1 LSAHLTIC
9 QVRRGKRLSALLPI
23 KESVRALILEATTAL
38 QPHFSEITAAWRKQ
52 MFAEFEFEGRAMAAL
67 ERLNLATGF
76 ALFSQSD
83 FGAFFENLNYFG
95 TRLAKL
101 QIDTRAVARSLEL
114 YHELC
119 EPHIRNA
126 FAERKAFAERQYAI
140 LAALDTL
147 SSAIFVAVSGAYY
160 DTQRNA
166 GNALLE
172 VLDAELSARNL
183 SALLERVLGITTRI
197 FNASTGIILL
207 LDPGTQGLRIKAA
220 VGLEGDLSAINV
232 EIGQGFS
239 GHIAATGESDILPD
253 IAQLQGILNPLL
265 RGNAQSLWGAPLKEA
280 DRVIGVLVI
289 GFARPYVWLPTER
302 ELLRA
307 IADRSALAINRAEMT
322 DALREREMRIAELS
336 GHLLKVQ
343 EEERKHISRELH
355 DETGQALMVIRLY
368 LGMLDKA
375 VSTRTAKAK
384 IQELLEV
391 VDRTIEG
398 IRRIIGRLSPRV
410 LQELGLIAAIR
421 KEAKDLAKSSGVYAR
436 VAVSDDV
443 GRVAPEVETA
453 IYRVVQESLHNVA
466 KHSNAHTVTIEM
478 NRTENHLRLRI
489 EDDGVGINNVPNSQR
504 PTFGLA
510 GMRER
515 ISTLGGTLRVESR
528 KGKGTKI
535 LVSVP
540 VPANASPL
548 AQPSPNL
555 RLTSAP
561 SGDLNAGDARPTVS
575 TGTHS

>member
-1 LSAHLTIC
+1 M
-9 QVRRGKRLSALLPI
+9 SALLPI

-38 QPHFSEITAAWRKQ
+38 QPHFSDITAAWRMQ

-375 VSTRTAKAK
+375 VSTRAAKAK

-398 IRRIIGRLSPRV
+398 ISRIIGRLSPLV

>member
-1 LSAHLTIC
+1 M
-9 QVRRGKRLSALLPI
+9 SALLPI
-23 KESVRALILEATTAL
+23 KESVRALILDATTAL

-83 FGAFFENLNYFG
+83 FGAFFENLSYFG

-101 QIDTRAVARSLEL
+101 QIDTRAVARSLDL

-119 EPHIRNA
+119 EPHIRSA
-126 FAERKAFAERQYAI
+126 FADRRAFAERQYAV

-147 SSAIFVAVSGAYY
+147 SSAIFVAVSGAYF

-183 SALLERVLGITTRI
+183 SSLLERVLGITTRI
-197 FNASTGIILL
+197 FNASTGLILL
-207 LDPGTQGLRIKAA
+207 LDPGTQCLRIKAA
-220 VGLEGDLSAINV
+220 VGLEGDLSALSV

-239 GHIAATGESDILPD
+239 GHIAETGESDILAD
-253 IAQLQGILNPLL
+253 ISQSRGVLNPLL
-265 RGNAQSLWGAPLKEA
+265 RGNSQSLWGAPLKEG
-280 DRVIGVLVI
+280 DRVIGVLMI

-368 LGMLDKA
+368 LSMLDKA
-375 VSTRTAKAK
+375 ITTRTAKAK
-384 IQELLEV
+384 VQELLEV
-391 VDRTIEG
+391 VDRTIVG
-398 IRRIIGRLSPRV
+398 IRRIIGRLSPLV

-421 KEAKDLAKSSGVYAR
+421 KEAKDLAKSSGINAR

-466 KHSNAHTVTIEM
+466 KHSNAHFVTIEL
-478 NRTENHLRLRI
+478 NRTEDHLRLRI
-489 EDDGVGINNVPNSQR
+489 EDDGVGISNVNASNSQR

-515 ISTLGGTLRVESR
+515 ISALGGTLRVESR

-535 LVSVP
+535 LASVP
-540 VPANASPL
+540 VPDNGSPL
-548 AQPSPNL
+548 SQPSPNL

-561 SGDLNAGDARPTVS
+561 GDDLNAAVASPSVS
-575 TGTHS
+575 IGTNS